1 MEAVWSN
8 KWNAKLLR
16 NINYVHN
23 ILPYYGYLDKAAFA
37 MSNLWSYTKKLF
49 EDNISQLISFTFNQ
63 NSQRRC
69 LKIKNEFCE
78 DHSSFLIQTRAAMYF
93 NLDISAWRTNSMEHL
108 RSFIENW
115 SFFRLLRFQRL
126 YFYINDSNY
135 EIFND
140 IVILLKLNNHR
151 LDWIKVETNYLNFNQ
166 EQVWEYFDVPT
177 MFGNK
182 FLFPKEVGTFS
193 LWQWVNMSNINI
205 ESIKT
210 WRVLNLNNFDVSFI
224 DSLEDKSL
232 IFTNVH
238 TLIWQSFTFNS

>member
-23 ILPYYGYLDKAAFA
+23 ILPYYGYLDKAAFV

-69 LKIKNEFCE
+69 LKVKNEFCE

-93 NLDISAWRTNSMEHL
+93 NLDISAWRTFSMEYL

-115 SFFRLLRFQRL
+115 SFSRLLRFQRL

-140 IVILLKLNNHR
+140 IVTLLKLNNHR
-151 LDWIKVETNYLNFNQ
+151 LEWIKVETNYFNFNQ

-177 MFGNK
+177 MFGNI
-182 FLFPKEVGTFS
+182 FLFPK
-193 LWQWVNMSNINI
+193 
-205 ESIKT
+205 K
-210 WRVLNLNNFDVSFI
+210 
-224 DSLEDKSL
+224 
-232 IFTNVH
+232 
-238 TLIWQSFTFNS
+238 